1 MKVLNIVSAGYR
13 ATLEEQDDTVIWLTH
28 MLKKAGAEIDVLLRG
43 SASNYVIEGQTV
55 APLTVGERVQLCGP
69 DVHGQTRGLAEA
81 GVKIYVLEADLKSRG
96 ADNSPRLEQ
105 AQLLSSAELPGL
117 LSQYDQ
123 VWHW

>member
-28 MLKKAGAEIDVLLRG
+28 VLKKAGAEIDVLLRG
-43 SASNYVIEGQTV
+43 SASNYVIEGQAVT
-55 APLTVGERVQLCGP
+55 PLIVGERVQLHGP
-69 DVHGQTRGLAEA
+69 DVHGQTRGLAEE

-96 ADNSPRLEQ
+96 AYNSPRLQQ
-105 AQLLSSAELPGL
+105 AQLLSSDELPGL

>member
-43 SASNYVIEGQTV
+43 SAANYVIEGQMVT
-55 APLTVGERVQLCGP
+55 PLTIGERVQLHGP

-81 GVKIYVLEADLKSRG
+81 GVKIYVLEEDLKSRG
-96 ADNSPRLEQ
+96 AHNSPRLQQ
-105 AQLLSSAELPGL
+105 AELLSSDALPGL
-117 LSQYDQ
+117 LAQYDQ

>member
-43 SASNYVIEGQTV
+43 SAANYVIEGQMVT
-55 APLTVGERVQLCGP
+55 PLTIGERVQLHGP

-81 GVKIYVLEADLKSRG
+81 GVKIYVLEEDLKSRG
-96 ADNSPRLEQ
+96 AHNSPRLQQ
-105 AQLLSSAELPGL
+105 AELLNSDALPGL
-117 LSQYDQ
+117 LMQYDQ

>member
-43 SASNYVIEGQTV
+43 SAANYVIEGQMVT
-55 APLTVGERVQLCGP
+55 PLTIGERVQLHGP

-81 GVKIYVLEADLKSRG
+81 GVKIYVLEEDLKSRG
-96 ADNSPRLEQ
+96 AHNSPRLQQ
-105 AQLLSSAELPGL
+105 AELLNSDALPGL
-117 LSQYDQ
+117 LAQYDQ